1 MTSAIDQAAAALRN
15 AKCAVAVT
23 GAGISAE
30 SGIPTFRGEG
40 GIWEK
45 YSPDEFASIDAYLRD
60 PNKVWQFW
68 RELADLVKGCRP
80 NAGHV
85 ALADLERMGV
95 LRGVITQN
103 VDNLHQA
110 AGSTRVIEYHGN
122 ARRLVCLA
130 CHKRQDI
137 DTNNMGESAPHCPI
151 CTGLM
156 KPEVVMFGE
165 DIPRHAMF
173 EAHALAEKCD
183 VMIVVGTSAQ
193 VYPAAQLPFT
203 AKSNGAF
210 IIESN
215 TERTEFTE
223 AVTDAFLQGPA
234 GETLPQLLRALA
246 QR

>member
-1 MTSAIDQAAAALRN
+1 MTSVIVQAAAALRN

-45 YSPDEFASIDAYLRD
+45 YSPDEFASIAAYLRD

-68 RELADLVKGCRP
+68 RELAGLVKGCRP

-122 ARRLVCLA
+122 ARRLVCLG
-130 CHKRQDI
+130 CHKRKNI
-137 DTNNMGESAPHCPI
+137 DTNNMGDRAPRCPI
-151 CTGLM
+151 CADLM
-156 KPEVVMFGE
+156 KPDVVMFGE

-193 VYPAAQLPFT
+193 VYPAAELPFI

-215 TERTEFTE
+215 TERTEFSE
-223 AVTDAFLQGPA
+223 VVTDAYLEGPA